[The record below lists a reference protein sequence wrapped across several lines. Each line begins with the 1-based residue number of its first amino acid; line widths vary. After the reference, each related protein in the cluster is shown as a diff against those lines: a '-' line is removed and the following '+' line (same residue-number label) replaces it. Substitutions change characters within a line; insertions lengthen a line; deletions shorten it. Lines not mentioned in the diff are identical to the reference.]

1 LDDVAYTLK
10 LRINNPTSVENGGI
24 LANPPQ
30 VRLIRAKG
38 NADGSHDD
46 WSLAGTHTSISAITE
61 GEDYLVTSS
70 SVVGFSWFNGG
81 GNNANPL
88 PIELLNFNATMNNRV
103 VDLTWQTASEQNNDF
118 FTVERS
124 ADGFEF
130 EPLTIVKGAE
140 NSNELLSYTAQDLK
154 PLEGVSY
161 YRLKQTDF
169 DGAFDYSEIK
179 VVSSEISDEV
189 LIFPNPSNGIVNFK
203 SDKEITDLRISTSE
217 GKVLFH
223 EVNSSEFRLE
233 LPIGVYYA
241 TLEIQGILYSKKVVI
256 VK

>member
-1 LDDVAYTLK
+1 M
-10 LRINNPTSVENGGI
+10 
-24 LANPPQ
+24 
-30 VRLIRAKG
+30 
-38 NADGSHDD
+38 
-46 WSLAGTHTSISAITE
+46 
-61 GEDYLVTSS
+61 
-70 SVVGFSWFNGG
+70 
-81 GNNANPL
+81 
-88 PIELLNFNATMNNRV
+88 PIELLNFNATFSNRSV
-103 VDLTWQTASEQNNDF
+103 ELTWQTASEHNNDF

-124 ADGFEF
+124 ADGLNF
-130 EPLTIVKGAE
+130 EPILYKAGAG
-140 NSNELLSYTAQDLK
+140 NSNELLSYTSQDLK
-154 PLEGVSY
+154 PFEGISY

-203 SDKEITDLRISTSE
+203 SDKEITDLRISTAE

-223 EVNSSEFRLE
+223 EVNSPEFRLE